1 MTTAPG
7 RDFARGKS
15 RRVLNSDTDCSVR
28 KLPTPMDMASVKI
41 KIRPVTMIVEVGT
54 EAEAIPA
61 RRPTVE
67 DKPSSAPKVKFRTYA
82 ESTIPVYHYWAMI
95 WAFGVLTV
103 LVAAGMTR
111 GMDLA
116 TTQIIQA
123 VVPRSWDVTLS
134 VLSLVGS
141 VEITTVLVIAAAW
154 ILKKNWKF
162 VLVVLVIYGMGMSAE
177 LVGKLFLD
185 HPNPPERFFRYQL
198 PFALPSSGV
207 QTGNSY
213 PSGHSFRT
221 VFLVIL
227 AWRLAKNHNQKIALA
242 AYTAFMLLS
251 RVSLGEHWT
260 SDVIGGGLLGII
272 LIDLINP
279 STSSGQA

>member
-1 MTTAPG
+1 
-7 RDFARGKS
+7 
-15 RRVLNSDTDCSVR
+15 
-28 KLPTPMDMASVKI
+28 MDMASVKI
-41 KIRPVTMIVEVGT
+41 KIKPVTMIVEVGT
-54 EAEAIPA
+54 EAEAMPA
-61 RRPTVE
+61 SRPTVE

-111 GMDLA
+111 SMDLA
-116 TTQIIQA
+116 TTQMIQA
-123 VVPRSWDVTLS
+123 IVPRSWDTALS
-134 VLSLVGS
+134 VLSLAGS
-141 VEITTVLVIAAAW
+141 VEITTILVIAAAW

-162 VLVVLVIYGMGMSAE
+162 LVVVLAVYAAGMSAE
-177 LVGKLFLD
+177 LVGKIFLD

-198 PFALPSSGV
+198 PFVLPSSGV

-221 VFLVIL
+221 VFLVVL
-227 AWRLAKNHNQKIALA
+227 AWRLAKNRNQKIALA

-251 RVSLGEHWT
+251 RVSLGEHWA
-260 SDVIGGGLLGII
+260 SDVVGGSMLGLVLSDAA
-272 LIDLINP
+272 LKLDVYF
-279 STSSGQA
+279 